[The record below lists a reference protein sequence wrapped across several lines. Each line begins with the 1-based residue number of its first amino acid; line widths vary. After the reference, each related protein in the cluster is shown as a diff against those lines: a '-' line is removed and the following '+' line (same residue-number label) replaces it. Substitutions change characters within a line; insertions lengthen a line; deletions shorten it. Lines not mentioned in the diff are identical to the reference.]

1 MGLSRPMVKSVVG
14 WLAAAVSLGALSN
27 CEKVAQDQILG
38 ENAPPERVSLEKI
51 DPPPSAHADDVEEID
66 ENWADRG
73 LVAARFDNM
82 IDRGDEAEQR
92 FRTYLAQLITARGFA
107 LETEGLTEA
116 EANAGAQAE
125 WWDDDL
131 YRPMTGGPEATGFR
145 LDDLIRRTVT
155 DAHQVK
161 AFGMLPAIRQTAVRE
176 AEGRFTPEAFG
187 EAQISR
193 VDDPATSP
201 ALTAGEDRLLSTEG
215 AFEVGVRGLLRT
227 GAEVTLAQRFSA
239 IDTNQTDFVPGE
251 QADSRTT
258 LTIVQPLLRGSGLD
272 LNNAPTRVAELDTKI
287 AQYELIRQLENHLLE
302 VERAYWGLYAAR
314 ANLFL
319 SRHLADH
326 GRRISGQAS
335 ARQDVDGD
343 PTLPIKA
350 RAARSAW
357 ETDIVRAE
365 AAVKNAQF
373 RLAAL
378 TNAPE
383 LTQSQAE
390 LVTLSPPD
398 AVSPKIGRDVILDQM
413 LERRPEVQQ
422 AFLQYEASALREGIA
437 ANEQLPELDL
447 VLEGVLSGNSD
458 DRDFGGAATDSELGG
473 LIGVRMS
480 IPLGYDERDARYE
493 RRRLETIQQR
503 HQTRSALSTVVL
515 ELEVSASEYA
525 VAAKDL
531 DFRRR
536 ARVDAQRELS
546 ALKVQ
551 WEDGSGTDTPST
563 TLESLI
569 GAHERAADQEKA
581 VAEARATLA
590 VAAANFS
597 RARGVLLDRWGI
609 DIAPTDGVRDE
620 SIYRLNA
627 ALQQ

>member
-1 MGLSRPMVKSVVG
+1 
-14 WLAAAVSLGALSN
+14 
-27 CEKVAQDQILG
+27 
-38 ENAPPERVSLEKI
+38 
-51 DPPPSAHADDVEEID
+51 
-66 ENWADRG
+66 
-73 LVAARFDNM
+73 
-82 IDRGDEAEQR
+82 
-92 FRTYLAQLITARGFA
+92 
-107 LETEGLTEA
+107 
-116 EANAGAQAE
+116 
-125 WWDDDL
+125 
-131 YRPMTGGPEATGFR
+131 
-145 LDDLIRRTVT
+145 
-155 DAHQVK
+155 
-161 AFGMLPAIRQTAVRE
+161 
-176 AEGRFTPEAFG
+176 
-187 EAQISR
+187 
-193 VDDPATSP
+193 
-201 ALTAGEDRLLSTEG
+201 
-215 AFEVGVRGLLRT
+215 
-227 GAEVTLAQRFSA
+227 
-239 IDTNQTDFVPGE
+239 
-251 QADSRTT
+251 
-258 LTIVQPLLRGSGLD
+258 
-272 LNNAPTRVAELDTKI
+272 
-287 AQYELIRQLENHLLE
+287 
-302 VERAYWGLYAAR
+302 
-314 ANLFL
+314 
-319 SRHLADH
+319 
-326 GRRISGQAS
+326 
-335 ARQDVDGD
+335 
-343 PTLPIKA
+343 
-350 RAARSAW
+350 
-357 ETDIVRAE
+357 VRAE